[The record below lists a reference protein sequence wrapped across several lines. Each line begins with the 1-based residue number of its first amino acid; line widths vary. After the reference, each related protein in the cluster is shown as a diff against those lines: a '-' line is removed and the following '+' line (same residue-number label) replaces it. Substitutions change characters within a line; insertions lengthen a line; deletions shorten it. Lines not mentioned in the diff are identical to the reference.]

1 MTSAYILIAAML
13 VLGGVIAVL
22 GDRLGSKIGKARL
35 RLFNLRPRQTA
46 QVITILTGTL
56 ISAST
61 FGLLLTLSE
70 SLRQG
75 IFDLDAI
82 LKEKR
87 LVESELK
94 QVKLER
100 DRVERARARAKKEQ
114 IVAEKSLQEID
125 RKFVRAQNQIQ
136 IASQQ
141 AKNLRKDIK
150 TLVGDRQQLIQQ
162 KNNLSRQTVELRD
175 KVQTQNQQLQERE
188 QQIVLQNQNLARRQQ
203 RVQELEKRQASL
215 QEKISEQDSFIGQL
229 DKKISETDRLLQSRE
244 NQLQELESQQTYL
257 KREVELLEEYYQTYQ
272 ELREKR
278 IAIVRGQVLAFAA
291 IRIVDANGVRNAIDR
306 LLQLANRNAIAATQP
321 EAEKV
326 DERVVRI
333 TEAEVNQITEQ
344 LQDRQDYVIRII
356 SAGNYVQGEKEV
368 RVFADVAPNKQIFQP
383 NQTIAAI
390 SVDSNEVN
398 EQNLQNKLDLL
409 FSASQFRARRA
420 GILGNIQVEDGQ
432 IKTILNFIE
441 RLSQSGEIPDEIKA
455 IATETTYTV
464 GPLKLRLVA
473 MRNGQVLFS
482 T

>member
-1 MTSAYILIAAML
+1 MTSAYILITAML

-35 RLFNLRPRQTA
+35 RLFKLRPRQTA

-61 FGLLLTLSE
+61 FGLLLTLSK

-94 QVKLER
+94 QVKQER
-100 DRVERARARAKKEQ
+100 DRVERAMNKAKNEQ
-114 IVAEKSLQEID
+114 ISAEKNLQAID

-136 IASQQ
+136 IASRQ
-141 AKNLRKDIK
+141 AQVLRKDIK
-150 TLVGDRQQLIQQ
+150 TLASDRQQLIQQ

-175 KVQTQNQQLQERE
+175 RVQTQNQKIAQ
-188 QQIVLQNQNLARRQQ
+188 QNQNLARRQE
-203 RVQELEKRQASL
+203 RVQELEKKQASL
-215 QEKISEQDSFIGQL
+215 QGKITEQDSVIGQL
-229 DKKISETDRLLQSRE
+229 DRKISDTDRLLQSRE
-244 NQLQELESQQTYL
+244 KQLQDLESQQAYL

-291 IRIVDANGVRNAIDR
+291 IRIVDANGVTDAIDR

-321 EAEKV
+321 DKEKV
-326 DERVVRI
+326 EERVVKI
-333 TEAEVNQITEQ
+333 TQAEVEQIAEQ
-344 LQDRQDYVIRII
+344 LQNKKDYVIRII

-368 RVFADVAPNKQIFQP
+368 RVFADVAPNQIIFQQ
-383 NQTIAAI
+383 NEAIAAI
-390 SVDSNEVN
+390 SVDLDEVS
-398 EQNLQNKLDLL
+398 EQSLQNKLDLL

-441 RLSQSGEIPDEIKA
+441 KLIQTGEIPDEIKA

-473 MRNGQVLFS
+473 MKNGQILFS